1 MNNKGYTMIG
11 IIEIILILVVL
22 IGLVVLFKGEIEDV
36 VKSAFN
42 AITEGADTIIE

>member
-22 IGLVVLFKGEIEDV
+22 IGLVVLFKGEIEGI
-36 VKSAFN
+36 VKDAFDT
-42 AITEGADTIIE
+42 ITEGADTIFE

>member
-11 IIEIILILVVL
+11 IVEVILILVVL
-22 IGLVVLFKGEIEDV
+22 IGMVVLFKGEIEDV
-36 VKSAFN
+36 VKNAFE